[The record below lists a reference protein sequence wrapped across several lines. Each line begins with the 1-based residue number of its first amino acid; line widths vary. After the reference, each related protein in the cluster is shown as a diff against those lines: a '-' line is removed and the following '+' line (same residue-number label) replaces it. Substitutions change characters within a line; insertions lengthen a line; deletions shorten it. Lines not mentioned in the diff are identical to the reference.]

1 VVDES
6 LPIDAVPRW
15 FDGVHLNWA
24 ENILY
29 SRGRDDRSDYHGTF
43 GKEDSK
49 IAVTEVREGNTSIRE
64 WTWAQLR
71 HGAGQLAA
79 ALKARG
85 IKKGDRVV
93 LVGANSVETL
103 LVFLATTWLGGI
115 FSSSSTDMGVGGIL
129 QRTTQ
134 IDPKVSP
141 MPKTALPMENV
152 DGKEGPH
159 ET

>member
-1 VVDES
+1 VDES

-15 FDGVHLNWA
+15 FEGIHLNWA

-29 SRGRDDRSDYHGTF
+29 SRRRDDPSDYHGTL
-43 GKEDSK
+43 GKEVSK
-49 IAVTEVREGNTSIRE
+49 VAVTEVREGNSSIRE

-71 HGAGQLAA
+71 DGAGRLAA
-79 ALKARG
+79 ALKVRRF
-85 IKKGDRVV
+85 KKGDRVA

-115 FSSSSTDMGVGGIL
+115 FSSSSTDMGVNGIV

-134 IDPKVSP
+134 INPKVTPNSRVRR
-141 MPKTALPMENV
+141 L
-152 DGKEGPH
+152 
-159 ET
+159 